1 MARMSLR
8 TCVFIFLALIYHV
21 SQADDNQV
29 FLAAREA
36 FRAGQ
41 AEPLALDAYAL
52 RRSVLAPYLDYWQ
65 LRLRLKS
72 ASNAEIANFI
82 TRHADSPLSQ
92 RLHTDWLQQLGQQ
105 QDWNTYLAE
114 YANQPNPDSSLQCYA
129 WQARNATT
137 PPAKP
142 AAEAIM
148 LWQAGK
154 PLPPNCYTFYGG
166 LFANK
171 SLSAEDAWLRA
182 RQALLFN
189 DVATANAAFSFL
201 PDASPFNPAE
211 LKLANKDPVEF
222 LNTPHDMRERTE
234 QELVR
239 YAVVNLAQQDAQA
252 AAVQWTR
259 LQNGYPELAREA
271 VWGAI
276 GLHGSLQHL
285 PGTLKWFSQSDDS
298 LLSDETLAWKARAA
312 LLAGDW
318 PTVHSSILAMSKTG
332 QSDPAWRYWLAR
344 SDLIRGEKQN
354 ANLLLLPLSRE
365 FNFYGLLAEEELGPV
380 VSKPAID
387 FSPSIDDIH
396 AIHQLPGIRRAI
408 LLYHMDLRTDA
419 HQEWRWATRALDDR
433 QLLAAAELARQ
444 EGWLD
449 CAINTADRTRD
460 LHNFG
465 LRFLAPYRDVARSYA
480 EQYGLNEAWV
490 YGLIRQESR
499 FISRAHSGV
508 GASGLMQIMPN
519 TAHWIARKLGIRH
532 FHYNQLNEPDTSL
545 KFGMYYLKTIQQR
558 LGNSDLLAT
567 AAYNAGPNR
576 ALRWRTEPTIEG
588 AIYAETIPF
597 TETRDYVKKVFANT
611 IFYARSF
618 NQPNTSLKARLG
630 GVSLTNPAPCI
641 NNTDTGACADIP

>member
-1 MARMSLR
+1 MARMSVR

-21 SQADDNQV
+21 SHADDNQV

-82 TRHADSPLSQ
+82 TSHADSPLSQ
-92 RLHTDWLQQLGQQ
+92 RLHAEWLQQLGQQ

-154 PLPPNCYTFYGG
+154 PLPPNCYAFYGS

-182 RQALLFN
+182 RQALLLN

-201 PDASPFNPAE
+201 PNASPFNPAE
-211 LKLANKDPVEF
+211 LKLASKDPVEF

-344 SDLIRGEKQN
+344 SDLIRGEKQK

-387 FSPSIDDIH
+387 FSPSTDDIH

-408 LLYHMDLRTDA
+408 LLYHMDLRADA
-419 HQEWRWATRALDDR
+419 HQEWRWATRSLDDR

-444 EGWLD
+444 EDWLD

-532 FHYNQLNEPDTSL
+532 FHYNQLIEPDTSL

>member
-1 MARMSLR
+1 MFVR
-8 TCVFIFLALIYHV
+8 TCVFIFLALIYQS

-92 RLHTDWLQQLGQQ
+92 RLHTEWLQQLGQQ
-105 QDWNTYLAE
+105 QDWSTYLAE
-114 YANQPNPDSSLQCYA
+114 YTNQPNPDSSLQCYA
-129 WQARNATT
+129 WQAHNATT
-137 PPAKP
+137 TPAKP
-142 AAEAIM
+142 PAEAIM

-154 PLPPNCYTFYGG
+154 PLPPNCYTFYGS

-182 RQALLFN
+182 RQAFLLN
-189 DVATANAAFSFL
+189 DVATAKGAFSFL
-201 PDASPFNPAE
+201 PDGSPFNPAE
-211 LKLANKDPVEF
+211 LKLANKNPVEF
-222 LNTPHDMRERTE
+222 LNTSHDMQERTE

-252 AAVQWTR
+252 AAAQWTR
-259 LQNGYPELAREA
+259 LQNEYPELARKA
-271 VWGAI
+271 VWGMI

-285 PGTLKWFSQSDDS
+285 PDTLKWFSQSDTS
-298 LLSDETLAWKARAA
+298 LLSDDTLAWKTRAA

-318 PTVHSSILAMSKTG
+318 STVRSSILAMSKAG

-408 LLYHMDLRTDA
+408 LLYHMDLRADA
-419 HQEWRWATRALDDR
+419 HQEWRWATRTFDDR

-449 CAINTADRTRD
+449 CAINTADRTRN

-465 LRFLAPYRDVARSYA
+465 LRFLTPYRDAARSYA
-480 EQYGLNEAWV
+480 EQYGLSEAWV

-532 FHYNQLNEPDTSL
+532 FHYNQLVEPDTSL

-576 ALRWRTEPTIEG
+576 ALRWRTEPTTEG